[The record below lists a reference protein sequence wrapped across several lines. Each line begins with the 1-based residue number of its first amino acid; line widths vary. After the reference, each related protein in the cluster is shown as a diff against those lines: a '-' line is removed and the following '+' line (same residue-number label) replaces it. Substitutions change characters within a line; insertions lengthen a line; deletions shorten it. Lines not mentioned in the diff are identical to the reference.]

1 MTMLITDTLQ
11 SRSLRPMQ
19 DRDLIAV
26 GRLEQ
31 EAYEFPW
38 TVGNFRDSMLAGYD
52 CCLMHRAA
60 TDTRTSPALLGYAV
74 VMPGVDEAHLLNLT
88 VAVAYQRQG
97 HGRHLLQ
104 QLCRREQ
111 AKGAQRLL
119 LEVRPS
125 NLPARALYAASGF
138 VEIGRRKHYY
148 PAANGREDALVLALQ
163 LPVCDAAVGQA
174 R

>member
-1 MTMLITDTLQ
+1 
-11 SRSLRPMQ
+11 
-19 DRDLIAV
+19 
-26 GRLEQ
+26 
-31 EAYEFPW
+31 
-38 TVGNFRDSMLAGYD
+38 
-52 CCLMHRAA
+52 
-60 TDTRTSPALLGYAV
+60 
-74 VMPGVDEAHLLNLT
+74 
-88 VAVAYQRQG
+88 
-97 HGRHLLQ
+97 LQ